1 MREIL
6 LWRIVVVTVLLPII
20 LMLYYFKV
28 SPLYEFS
35 LRLNDVNYELN
46 SKNPSKE
53 IVTVLVDEKS
63 VNKFGRW
70 PWDRKVFAQGLQK
83 LSMSKIILLD
93 MVFSEKTNEAS
104 DKALSE
110 TISKLDNVV
119 AGFFLRNYASEQPS
133 TAQISILTD
142 SSLERITNHEKI
154 IEAKF
159 AELNSE
165 EILKSAKLSACFST
179 LPDKDQL
186 FRKYPTAFI
195 YKDYIYPSLG
205 IQALRIYLNKDFDIN
220 DKGIGVI
227 DNTKLSL
234 GYGAFT
240 PLNFYKPQKYSQV
253 SFADVAESKIDPTFF
268 KDKIVI
274 VGISETGVSD
284 IRATPIGQIAGPLI
298 HATFLS
304 NVFQNDTI
312 VSYEKLE
319 PLFIVLFIVIPL
331 IITLSIKNINIRFA
345 LYFTSYVVYFATTKI
360 LYIEQNAWIDA
371 FYPLIALILS
381 ATTSEVITF
390 KLEEKKSKF
399 IKDAFSSYLSPDLLS
414 DLVKNPQ
421 KLQLG
426 GEKKEL
432 TIFFSDIRDF
442 TTISESLTPEALV
455 SLLNRYFTPMT
466 QIVMEKGGMLD
477 KYIGD
482 AIMAFYNAPVSMD
495 EHPAKA
501 CEGALLMIKTLS
513 NLNVELAKEGL
524 PQIRIGAGINTDEVV
539 VGNMGSNSRFNYTA
553 MGDGVNLASR
563 LEGLNKTY
571 GTTIIVSEFTQKKL
585 DDRFLTRKLESVLVK
600 GKTKPVLIYELL
612 ENNDENRKIANM
624 FEEALALLE
633 RDDIQG
639 ALDTFKNCYESYG
652 DKVSQKFYERV
663 SNKKEE
669 K

>member
-1 MREIL
+1 MREVL
-6 LWRIVVVTVLLPII
+6 TWRIIVVAILFPAIFLL
-20 LMLYYFKV
+20 YHFKI

-53 IVTVLVDEKS
+53 IITVLVDEKS

-70 PWDRKVFAQGLQK
+70 PWDRKVFAQGLEK
-83 LSMSKIILLD
+83 LSLSKMILLD

-133 TAQISILTD
+133 NAQISILTD

-159 AELNSE
+159 AELNSQE
-165 EILKSAKLSACFST
+165 LLGAAKLSACFST

-195 YKDYIYPSLG
+195 YKDHIYPSLG
-205 IQALRIYLNKDFDIN
+205 IQALRMHLNKDFDIDDN
-220 DKGIGVI
+220 GVGTIG
-227 DNTKLSL
+227 DTKLSL

-240 PLNFYKPQKYSQV
+240 PLNFYEPKKYLQV
-253 SFADVAESKIDPTFF
+253 SFADVAESRIDPSFF

-304 NVFQNDTI
+304 NVFQNDVIIT
-312 VSYEKLE
+312 YEKLE
-319 PLFIVLFIVIPL
+319 PLFILLFILIPML
-331 IITLSIKNINIRFA
+331 VTLFVKNINVRF
-345 LYFTSYVVYFATTKI
+345 T
-360 LYIEQNAWIDA
+360 LYIASYIAYFVATKLLYVEQNGWIDT
-371 FYPLIALILS
+371 FYPLIAIILS
-381 ATTSEVITF
+381 ATASEAITF

-399 IKDAFSSYLSPDLLS
+399 IKDAFSSYLSPDLLN

-495 EHPAKA
+495 EHPARA

-513 NLNVELAKEGL
+513 SLNIELAKEGL

-571 GTTIIVSEFTQKKL
+571 GTTIIVSEFTKKKL

-612 ENNDENRKIANM
+612 ENNDENRKIVNM
-624 FEEALALLE
+624 FEEALALME
-633 RDDIQG
+633 ADNIQD
-639 ALDTFKNCYESYG
+639 ALDTLKNCHESYG

-663 SNKKEE
+663 SNKKEG